1 MPRFRPTE
9 LIMQPLR
16 IAAYYDQLGTATGIG
31 GDTTAAQRVSAAA
44 LCRQPARHGA
54 ATLPPVFD

>member
-1 MPRFRPTE
+1 MEALPMKVR
-9 LIMQPLR
+9 
-16 IAAYYDQLGTATGIG
+16 YDQHGTATGTG
-31 GDTTAAQRVSAAA
+31 GDTAAAQRISVAA

>member
-1 MPRFRPTE
+1 MKQQDLRMPAR
-9 LIMQPLR
+9 
-16 IAAYYDQLGTATGIG
+16 YDQHGTATGTG
-31 GDTTAAQRVSAAA
+31 GDTTAAQRVSATA